1 MSKTPFFKLPYRL
14 VRSTCNKLRK
24 RSFRWD
30 EKWAGNRTWNYF
42 MRLFNEFELSVL
54 SRLWFLVQESWT
66 WSTGMGLVG
75 RTENLLFLIQFF
87 HKFELA
93 DQRRREGIQRPF
105 RKWVHLVP
113 TNRLLYYNPRID
125 SIIHLRRFCVGVHT
139 LLRIISGAKY
149 SGVPHNVHVLPFTR
163 FAKPKSVI

>member
-1 MSKTPFFKLPYRL
+1 MKNEPGIGPENLINSIRL
-14 VRSTCNKLRK
+14 
-24 RSFRWD
+24 
-30 EKWAGNRTWNYF
+30 
-42 MRLFNEFELSVL
+42 
-54 SRLWFLVQESWT
+54 RLWV
-66 WSTGMGLVG
+66 GLVG
-75 RTENLLFLIQFF
+75 WGWAGFPGGVLCLESVSGWVGFDRKFWSWVKNKNNLLFLIQFF

-105 RKWVHLVP
+105 RKWGHLVP
-113 TNRLLYYNPRID
+113 TNRLLYYNPK
-125 SIIHLRRFCVGVHT
+125 IIILLICVGGCVGGHT

>member
-1 MSKTPFFKLPYRL
+1 MKNEPGIGPEIIW
-14 VRSTCNKLRK
+14 
-24 RSFRWD
+24 WD
-30 EKWAGNRTWNYF
+30 FSMNSSCRYLADFG
-42 MRLFNEFELSVL
+42 
-54 SRLWFLVQESWT
+54 SWT
-66 WSTGMGLVG
+66 WSTGLGLVG

-125 SIIHLRRFCVGVHT
+125 NIIHLRRFCVGVHT